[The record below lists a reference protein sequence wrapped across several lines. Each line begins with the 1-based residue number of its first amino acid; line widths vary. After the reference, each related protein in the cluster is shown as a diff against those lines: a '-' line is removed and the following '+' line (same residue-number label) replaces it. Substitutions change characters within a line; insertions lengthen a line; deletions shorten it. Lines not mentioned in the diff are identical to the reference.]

1 MYSIMC
7 LLYSFVGRQST
18 PNNNKKTKI
27 NNYSKRV
34 DSTSRERSLIFLI
47 PPPSFC
53 THIYKVDLL
62 LSSLAARVCV
72 CGRYFI
78 R

>member
-18 PNNNKKTKI
+18 PNNNKTKI

-47 PPPSFC
+47 PPSFFLH
-53 THIYKVDLL
+53 TYI
-62 LSSLAARVCV
+62 
-72 CGRYFI
+72 
-78 R
+78 